1 MRRIHLAFSNRVCY
15 TIETDDLTAMGRTH
29 LISVILFPLIYRGVA
44 QCGRA
49 LGSGPRG
56 RVFKSHHSDQYKC
69 PETVYSCGFRA
80 FSFICVFRR
89 FSPLTHTVTHTG
101 FGRVVFGRLVCPLF
115 YAAAILFRSALYKRL
130 GFLAPTLLQKCP
142 TLAFCRLGRGYFLP
156 CLFIPFL
163 RPQGFFLSEKK

>member
-29 LISVILFPLIYRGVA
+29 LISLILFPLIYRGVA
-44 QCGRA
+44 QFGRA

-80 FSFICVFRR
+80 FLFICGFRR
-89 FSPLTHTVTHTG
+89 FSVVTHIVTHTG
-101 FGRVVFGRLVCPLF
+101 FRGRFASSLENRLRAVMRGPHFAASRKTTLF
-115 YAAAILFRSALYKRL
+115 PPSFA
-130 GFLAPTLLQKCP
+130 
-142 TLAFCRLGRGYFLP
+142 
-156 CLFIPFL
+156 
-163 RPQGFFLSEKK
+163 